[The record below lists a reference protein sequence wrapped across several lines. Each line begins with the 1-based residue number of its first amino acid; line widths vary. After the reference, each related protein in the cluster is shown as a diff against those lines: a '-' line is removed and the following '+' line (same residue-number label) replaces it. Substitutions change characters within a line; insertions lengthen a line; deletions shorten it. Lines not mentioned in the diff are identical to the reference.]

1 MLADSAARPAS
12 ARGVSRADTNQE
24 ASRVLRRFAP
34 AMAAATL
41 ILAACGGAG
50 PAITDPKEIVTQG
63 LEATSQLTSVHIVA
77 AIDGTATIPDLGGQM
92 NLSGTELSGDFD
104 LEDETAHLEFTVPSM
119 FGLTGEVIQ
128 IGQDS
133 YVKTS
138 MTGEMW
144 SKSTISEDDPVAG
157 AMDPAEQLDEVR
169 AFLDEEGVEVEKL
182 DDAECG
188 DRTCYS
194 VRLTI
199 PAEVLA
205 ESAEGADMDPA
216 DLVGE
221 ALVLN
226 LLFDREDKWLTEV
239 STSLSA
245 ESVGELS
252 LTLSLSDFNQDV
264 NVEAPPEDEV
274 TEGGEGFPF

>member
-1 MLADSAARPAS
+1 
-12 ARGVSRADTNQE
+12 
-24 ASRVLRRFAP
+24 
-34 AMAAATL
+34 MAAATL

-144 SKSTISEDDPVAG
+144 SRSTFSEDDPVAG
-157 AMDPAEQLDEVR
+157 AVDPAEQLDEVR
-169 AFLDEEGVEVEKL
+169 AFLDEEGVELEKL

-188 DRTCYS
+188 EGTCYS

-216 DLVGE
+216 DFVGE

-245 ESVGELS
+245 ESLGELT

>member
-1 MLADSAARPAS
+1 
-12 ARGVSRADTNQE
+12 
-24 ASRVLRRFAP
+24 
-34 AMAAATL
+34 MAAATL

-50 PAITDPKEIVTQG
+50 PAITDPREIVTQG
-63 LEATSQLTSVHIVA
+63 LEATGELTSVHLVA
-77 AIDGTATIPDLGGQM
+77 AIEGTASIPGLGGGQM

-104 LEDETAHLEFTVPSM
+104 IENETAHLEFTVPSM
-119 FGLTGEVIQ
+119 FGLTGELIQ

-133 YVKTS
+133 YLKTS
-138 MTGEMW
+138 MTGELW

-157 AMDPAEQLDEVR
+157 AVDPAEQLDEVR
-169 AFLDEEGVEVEKL
+169 AFLDEEGVEIEKL
-182 DDAECG
+182 DDTECG

-239 STSLSA
+239 STDLSA

-252 LTLSLSDFNQDV
+252 LTLTLSDFNAGV
-264 NVEAPPEDEV
+264 EVEAPPADEV
-274 TEGGEGFPF
+274 TEGGEGLPF